1 MSATTLPL
9 VAAMLLTA
17 AIEIAVACCVLLRVD
32 DECCGCWLFDAV
44 VMGCRG
50 RGYVLF
56 WLREGRCLMLVAA
69 GLVVGLLFSWQ
80 LKEAICRFWSVLWL
94 GARTSMLKTSEC
106 C

>member
-17 AIEIAVACCVLLRVD
+17 AIEIAVACSVWMRVD

-50 RGYVLF
+50 CCCVLC
-56 WLREGRCLMLVAA
+56 WLREGLCLMLVAA
-69 GLVVGLLFSWQ
+69 GMVGLLFTWQ
-80 LKEAICRFWSVLWL
+80 LAEAICRLWSFLWL
-94 GARTSMLKTSEC
+94 GARTCMLKMYGEC